1 MTYPALEH
9 EALDFFD
16 YLPNFSKTWNLK
28 QNLKKFNNYIC
39 EKGLTYNFAE
49 CLQPK

>member
-16 YLPNFSKTWNLK
+16 YLPDFNKTWNLK
-28 QNLKKFNNYIC
+28 QNLKTSIIKFA
-39 EKGLTYNFAE
+39 KMA
-49 CLQPK
+49 